1 VWLKSFGCDG
11 LSHALSNSDT
21 APRSVGSN
29 LMWGH
34 HRGRMTGCPPR
45 PVSRPGSEPTSWT
58 MRSRAKRFA
67 VSTMIVRTPLSAKIQ
82 CSRCQTPRDDC
93 VRCPTCRQHACTI
106 APDGWFV
113 RSAKRSASA
122 RRLRLAPRQQLS
134 FSAARAGTV
143 NRRLCCLRKTMLSK
157 RCALHLPSRF
167 C

>member
-1 VWLKSFGCDG
+1 MLAMPDRRTQASAGHRTRQAG
-11 LSHALSNSDT
+11 AGRLTSHV
-21 APRSVGSN
+21 SVTPG
-29 LMWGH
+29 M
-34 HRGRMTGCPPR
+34 
-45 PVSRPGSEPTSWT
+45 PVHSMNRTNRASL

-67 VSTMIVRTPLSAKIQ
+67 VSTMIVRTPLSTKIQ